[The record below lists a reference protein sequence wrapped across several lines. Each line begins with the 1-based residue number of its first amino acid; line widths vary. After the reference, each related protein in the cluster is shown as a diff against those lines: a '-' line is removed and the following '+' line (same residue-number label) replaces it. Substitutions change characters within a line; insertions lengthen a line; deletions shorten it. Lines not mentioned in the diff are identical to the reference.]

1 MSSYLESFS
10 KWIQLK
16 IYQLE
21 VTFSVYIF
29 TPIEKFIFCTFP
41 FPPFP
46 FPTRLVPSWELT
58 ACNNQKK
65 TTDSVLFLLVG
76 LTFIATVL
84 YLPHHLQFIVNR
96 AWFYMHG
103 DGYDVGGAQGLL
115 STTTAA
121 AATTALGKLADA
133 TASVVREL

>member
-21 VTFSVYIF
+21 VTYSVYIF
-29 TPIEKFIFCTFP
+29 TPIEKFIFY
-41 FPPFP
+41 
-46 FPTRLVPSWELT
+46 
-58 ACNNQKK
+58 
-65 TTDSVLFLLVG
+65 SVLFLLIS

-84 YLPHHLQFIVNR
+84 YLPHHIQFILNR

-103 DGYDVGGAQGLL
+103 DAPELGKAAVQSLA
-115 STTTAA
+115 STT
-121 AATTALGKLADA
+121 GKVAEA
-133 TASVVREL
+133 TAGLVREL